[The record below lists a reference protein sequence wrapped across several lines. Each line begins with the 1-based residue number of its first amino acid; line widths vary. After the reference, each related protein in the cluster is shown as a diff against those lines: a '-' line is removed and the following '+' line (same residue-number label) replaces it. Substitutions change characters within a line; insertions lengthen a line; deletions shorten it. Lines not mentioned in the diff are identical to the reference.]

1 MRTPLFF
8 VPLAFCLFVNSVFSQ
23 TPARPELVG
32 TWRPQHEDYSEF
44 IYHRLEAFG
53 FFYLK
58 ENPNAKMVARLCSRK
73 SMPHALVDSEGAAI
87 TLPSIARNLE
97 VPMDRIFFARWSK
110 CESRSEQYWFV
121 PENSKFEYDEMI
133 PAERVRVNR
142 SLVSYYENPSS
153 QPARSEFEKI
163 LKEFVAELQNNPKT
177 DGFIIRN
184 TGVSNRNIEDV
195 LRQLRNE
202 KIEETRFQIVRKQI
216 YNGYYPEF
224 MTVTITQ

>member
-1 MRTPLFF
+1 
-8 VPLAFCLFVNSVFSQ
+8 
-23 TPARPELVG
+23 
-32 TWRPQHEDYSEF
+32 
-44 IYHRLEAFG
+44 
-53 FFYLK
+53 
-58 ENPNAKMVARLCSRK
+58 MVARLCSRK

-216 YNGYYPEF
+216 YKSYYPEF
-224 MTVTITQ
+224 MTVTITQYPHQDTKKYLATKRHISRKGRNFSSALFVYVGRSSIGRASHCDCDS